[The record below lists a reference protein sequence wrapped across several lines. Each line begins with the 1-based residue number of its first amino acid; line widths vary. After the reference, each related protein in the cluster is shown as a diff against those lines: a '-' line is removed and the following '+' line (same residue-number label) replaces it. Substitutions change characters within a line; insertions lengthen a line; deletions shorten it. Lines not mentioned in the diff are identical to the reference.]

1 MSHTHTKHAETER
14 KEKGGKTHVGG
25 GVRAKVEEE
34 LEEGEADDEGH
45 RAQPVEVARE
55 DANYSMGIR
64 LRWWRV

>member
-1 MSHTHTKHAETER
+1 MRGRPEL
-14 KEKGGKTHVGG
+14 GGEHFGG
-25 GVRAKVEEE
+25 VCVCRRVRAKVEEE

-55 DANYSMGIR
+55 DANYRVGIR